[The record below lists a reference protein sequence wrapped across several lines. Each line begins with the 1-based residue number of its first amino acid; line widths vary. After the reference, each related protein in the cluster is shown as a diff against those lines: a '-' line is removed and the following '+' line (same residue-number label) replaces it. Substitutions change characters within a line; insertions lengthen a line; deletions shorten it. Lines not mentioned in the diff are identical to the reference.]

1 MRSVAVLAA
10 CALLVSCSPE
20 PDMTSSTNSCAAKL
34 YSTYN
39 AKDFNQCVDV
49 CINCNRGT
57 TTTCST
63 SCTLKGAR

>member
-1 MRSVAVLAA
+1 MRSVTVLAA
-10 CALLVSCSPE
+10 CVLLVSCSPE
-20 PDMTSSTNSCAAKL
+20 PDMTGSTNSCAAKL
-34 YSTYN
+34 YSAYN
-39 AKDFNQCVDV
+39 PKDLNQCVDV